1 MTALRERLGVQS
13 LRAGGFFAWWGHSL
27 AAWLPRA
34 WRNALGVEIPLPD
47 PEMIKLILANTKVG
61 KEELEDLAHE
71 RANAV
76 KGYLIGNGKIAAERI
91 FEKKDDIFKE
101 PAKGDTSRS
110 RVEINA
116 LAP

>member
-1 MTALRERLGVQS
+1 M
-13 LRAGGFFAWWGHSL
+13 
-27 AAWLPRA
+27 
-34 WRNALGVEIPLPD
+34 
-47 PEMIKLILANTKVG
+47 
-61 KEELEDLAHE
+61 
-71 RANAV
+71 

-110 RVEINA
+110 RVELNA